1 MTTTLVYLARHGRTA
16 LNAEDRLRGLS
27 DPPLDEVGLAEVA
40 RLSRVLADRSPV
52 AVISSPL
59 QRAVVTARAI
69 GSAAGAPV
77 SSDVRLN
84 DRDYGP
90 MTGERREEVERRY
103 GSIDAAPGVEPMAA
117 LAERARAA
125 FVELVA
131 EYDSGPIVLVSH
143 DAFNRALLQQID
155 PTLTHIGQRTAC
167 WNQLSFVEGAWRV
180 DAYDQ
185 KPGAP
190 AALTV
195 LPNLQVRRMA
205 LTVTKSSR

>member
-16 LNAEDRLRGLS
+16 LNAEGRLRGLS
-27 DPPLDEVGLAEVA
+27 NPPLDAVGVAEVA
-40 RLSRVLADRSPV
+40 RLAKVLAERNPT
-52 AVISSPL
+52 AVVSSPL
-59 QRAVVTARAI
+59 QRAVATARAI

-77 SSDVRLN
+77 STDIRLN

-125 FVELVA
+125 FFELVA
-131 EYDSGPIVLVSH
+131 EFSSGPIVLVSH

-155 PTLTHIGQRTAC
+155 PTLTNIGQRTAC
-167 WNQLSFVEGAWRV
+167 WNQLSFVDGAWRV

-185 KPGAP
+185 KPSDP
-190 AALTV
+190 
-195 LPNLQVRRMA
+195 
-205 LTVTKSSR
+205 S

>member
-1 MTTTLVYLARHGRTA
+1 MTATLVYLARHGRTA
-16 LNAEDRLRGLS
+16 LNAEGQLRGLS

-40 RLSRVLADRSPV
+40 RLAQVLADRHPT

-131 EYDSGPIVLVSH
+131 EHDSGPIVLVSH
-143 DAFNRALLQQID
+143 DAFNRALLAQLD
-155 PTLTHIGQRTAC
+155 PTLTHVGQRAAC
-167 WNQLSFVEGAWRV
+167 WNQLSFTDGAWRV

-185 KPGAP
+185 KPGD
-190 AALTV
+190 
-195 LPNLQVRRMA
+195 
-205 LTVTKSSR
+205 SG

>member
-117 LAERARAA
+117 LADRARAA

-131 EYDSGPIVLVSH
+131 EHDSGPIVLVSH

-185 KPGAP
+185 KPGDP
-190 AALTV
+190 A
-195 LPNLQVRRMA
+195 
-205 LTVTKSSR
+205 

>member
-59 QRAVVTARAI
+59 QRAVATARAI
-69 GSAAGAPV
+69 GSASGAPV

-90 MTGERREEVERRY
+90 MTGERREEVE
-103 GSIDAAPGVEPMAA
+103 AA
-117 LAERARAA
+117 LRQHR
-125 FVELVA
+125 
-131 EYDSGPIVLVSH
+131 H
-143 DAFNRALLQQID
+143 
-155 PTLTHIGQRTAC
+155 RT
-167 WNQLSFVEGAWRV
+167 G
-180 DAYDQ
+180 
-185 KPGAP
+185 G
-190 AALTV
+190 
-195 LPNLQVRRMA
+195 
-205 LTVTKSSR
+205 

>member
-16 LNAEDRLRGLS
+16 LNVEDRLRGLS

-52 AVISSPL
+52 AVICSPL

-90 MTGERREEVERRY
+90 VTGERREEVERRY
-103 GSIDAAPGVEPMAA
+103 GSIDTAPGVEPMAA
-117 LAERARAA
+117 LAERARTA
-125 FVELVA
+125 FVEVVA
-131 EYDSGPIVLVSH
+131 EYDGGPIVLVSH

-167 WNQLSFVEGAWRV
+167 WNQLSFVDGVWRV

-185 KPGAP
+185 KPGDP
-190 AALTV
+190 G
-195 LPNLQVRRMA
+195 
-205 LTVTKSSR
+205 